1 MCQTTFDRNSTSML
15 SSASFSSRGKDNQYE
30 DEKAKE
36 SIVQFFFRFP
46 VPGYG
51 YKFIV
56 LSFDPFTTTLRQ
68 VKEHLLSNSGMEC
81 STLPLVECPT
91 YQMEEE
97 GTTGNEKNDFGI
109 DQLLKRKQNK
119 VFHNDIGLASKQ
131 PPVKDQKGQET
142 YGYANAMAN
151 VTEMMTPS
159 FYSKSKINKD
169 DLYLSCG
176 SKCLHDNDAYLNDL
190 LSITANSSSIYPTT
204 IHVGIKQRG
213 GCFLVSAT
221 IALILFIAILLA
233 PVTCGTSLCVFPFLF
248 PLLFVLPLCLL

>member
-1 MCQTTFDRNSTSML
+1 ML
-15 SSASFSSRGKDNQYE
+15 SSASFSSRGKDTQAE
-30 DEKAKE
+30 DEKTKE

-51 YKFIV
+51 YKFV
-56 LSFDPFTTTLRQ
+56 TLSFDPSTTTLRQ
-68 VKEHLLSNSGMEC
+68 VKERLISNSEVEC
-81 STLPLVECPT
+81 STLPLVEYPT
-91 YQMEEE
+91 YQME
-97 GTTGNEKNDFGI
+97 GQWTAGNEKNDFGI
-109 DQLLKRKQNK
+109 AQLVKRKQSK
-119 VFHNDIGLASKQ
+119 VFHNDIGLTSKH
-131 PPVKDQKGQET
+131 PPGKDENRQET
-142 YGYANAMAN
+142 CGYSNIMAN
-151 VTEMMTPS
+151 VTEMMTCS

-190 LSITANSSSIYPTT
+190 LSITAKSSSIYPTT